1 MAQIKYRV
9 HEVGTDFGVKYAYI
23 LELLEKYFGKS
34 KNNRMMALT
43 DEELNLIFE
52 HFTQKPSK
60 ATLADYF
67 NTYNEELR
75 RQKAEQRRLAA
86 EKKAAEERAAAEPA
100 PKPEVPA
107 EPAPEAPKPEEPKPE
122 KPAEKPQPEKKPE
135 APKPRPQ
142 PQKKQPAQKQTLKK
156 AEITPKATPTGGVTF
171 VEAVDTSTLAG
182 AKHIDTRKQVSVNL
196 DKYDTRLDD
205 MAGSVRDTR
214 DSGNKYKQKQKQK
227 PNRKNASFGKRESEA
242 EKLRRL
248 EQYERDKKKHLANI
262 VLPEAIS
269 VSNLAAKLSMTNTQ
283 VVKKL
288 MELGIM
294 ASASQVIDYD
304 TAALVAEEL
313 GATVSKEVVVTIE
326 DKLINV
332 SEDRSD
338 QLEPRCPVVVVMGH
352 VDHGKTSILDA
363 IRHTSVTAGEAG
375 GITQHIGAYQVEIN
389 NRKITFL
396 DTPGHAAFTSMRAR
410 GAQVTDIVILVVAGD
425 DGIMPQTVEA
435 INHAKA
441 ANVPIIVA
449 VNKMDK
455 PESNF
460 DRVLQSLT
468 EYELVPEQWG
478 GDVIC
483 VPVSAMTKK
492 GIDTLLENVLLVA
505 DVAELKANPNR
516 EAKGTVIEA
525 KLDKSR
531 GPVATVLVQNG
542 TLHTSDVLV
551 AGTSVGRVRVM
562 LDDKGQRI
570 KEAGPSTPVEIVGL
584 SEVPSAGDVFNVVK
598 DERMARELVEQRK
611 HEQKQKEFDDR
622 SHVSLDDLFSQMQQ
636 GSLKTLNIIVK
647 ADVQGSAEAV
657 KASLEKLSNEE
668 VKVRVIHSAVGSVTE
683 SDIMLANASK
693 AIIVGFNIRPDAN
706 VRSLAE
712 KEGIDIRL
720 YRIIYDCINE
730 IEAAMKGMLAPK
742 YREVSLGTAE
752 VRQTFKVS
760 GIGTIAG
767 CYVKSGKITRTASAR
782 LVRDGIVVYEG
793 KLDSLKRF
801 KDDAKEV
808 AEGYECGLTLDKYND
823 IKEGDL
829 VEAFTQEEIA
839 R

>member
-1 MAQIKYRV
+1 MAKIKYCV
-9 HEVGTDFGVKYAYI
+9 QDVSADFGVDHAYI
-23 LELLEKYFGKS
+23 LELLEKYLGKS
-34 KNNRMMALT
+34 KTRRAKTALT
-43 DEELNLIFE
+43 EEELNLIFE
-52 HFTQKPSK
+52 HFTQKPSNV
-60 ATLADYF
+60 TLADYF
-67 NTYNEELR
+67 NTYSEELR

-86 EKKAAEERAAAEPA
+86 EKKTMEKQETAEPKQMPKA
-100 PKPEVPA
+100 PA
-107 EPAPEAPKPEEPKPE
+107 APAPEEPKAEASEKPAEEPKPE
-122 KPAEKPQPEKKPE
+122 KKPE
-135 APKPRPQ
+135 AQKPRPQ
-142 PQKKQPAQKQTLKK
+142 QKKQPAQKQTLKK

-182 AKHIDTRKQVSVNL
+182 ATHIDTRKQVSVNL
-196 DKYDTRLDD
+196 EKYDTRLDD
-205 MAGSVRDTR
+205 MAGAVRDTR
-214 DSGNKYKQKQKQK
+214 DSGKYKQKQKQK
-227 PNRKNASFGKRESEA
+227 PNRKNAAFSKRESEA

-338 QLEPRCPVVVVMGH
+338 QLEDRCPVVVVMGH

-389 NRKITFL
+389 KRKITFL

-441 ANVPIIVA
+441 ANVPIVVA

-460 DRVLQSLT
+460 DRVLQNLT

-483 VPVSAMTKK
+483 VPVSAVTKN

-542 TLHTSDVLV
+542 TLHASDVLV

-570 KEAGPSTPVEIVGL
+570 KDAGPSTPVEIVGL

-622 SHVSLDDLFSQMQQ
+622 SRVSLDDLFTQMQQ

-706 VRSLAE
+706 VRSFAE

-767 CYVKSGKITRTASAR
+767 CYVKNGKITRTASAR

-801 KDDAKEV
+801 KDDAREV

-829 VEAFTQEEIA
+829 VEAYTQEEIA